1 MNKQTVISELQDILA
16 KDHILIDEE
25 LKKSYL
31 YKAWWKGRFFYYTR
45 YDRRSTRSHSLCN

>member
-25 LKKSYL
+25 LKKIIL
-31 YKAWWKGRFFYYTR
+31 IQ
-45 YDRRSTRSHSLCN
+45 SLVERQIFLLHQVR